1 MNSAEDQ
8 YRRSLALFNLASKD
22 YNKARLDEAMYNAQP
37 SSVQAVT
44 DIHAQNVADML
55 LQKEEAKRDFD
66 RCKLRRD
73 ELLGVETAEEEK
85 AEEEKVEE
93 EKVAEEEAVE
103 IGSSSGSSSSTSSGD
118 DSNWDDDNEEEERD
132 WTARPANEDP
142 LFFHRSKHLI
152 HRCSSQ
158 ATFAAIRR
166 SISKMMP
173 VSEQ

>member
-85 AEEEKVEE
+85 VEE

-118 DSNWDDDNEEEERD
+118 DSNSDDDIEEEERD
-132 WTARPANEDP
+132 WTARPANED
-142 LFFHRSKHLI
+142 
-152 HRCSSQ
+152 
-158 ATFAAIRR
+158 
-166 SISKMMP
+166 
-173 VSEQ
+173 VSELVSDLQSNVEDS